1 MIDVLGGEIMNKNRY
16 LLCLLICGLMLYY
29 AVPRLSIQA
38 GGEQGLFSAVW
49 LAFMLMAVAGNL
61 TAMLYAPRRAARTQ
75 KTLIADKKK
84 IRSYR

>member
-1 MIDVLGGEIMNKNRY
+1 MNKNRY

-61 TAMLYAPRRAARTQ
+61 TAMLYTPRRTAVTQ
-75 KTLIADKKK
+75 KTQLTGKRK
-84 IRSYR
+84 IRSYNR